1 MLLNKQKRNDMLYDQ
16 NLENAKMR
24 ERAKELLD
32 ECKKAERKYKLHE
45 VRLNKNTVVYC
56 KKKDQIEKYKKKE
69 KETLVFRTEN

>member
-1 MLLNKQKRNDMLYDQ
+1 MLYDQ

-56 KKKDQIEKYKKKE
+56 KNEDQLEKYQRKE
-69 KETLVFRTEN
+69 KETIVCRTEN

>member
-1 MLLNKQKRNDMLYDQ
+1 MLYDQ

-69 KETLVFRTEN
+69 KETIVCRTEN

>member
-1 MLLNKQKRNDMLYDQ
+1 MLYDQ

-56 KKKDQIEKYKKKE
+56 KNKDQLEKYKRKE
-69 KETLVFRTEN
+69 KETIVCRTEN

>member
-1 MLLNKQKRNDMLYDQ
+1 MLYDQ
-16 NLENAKMR
+16 NLEYAQMR
-24 ERAKELLD
+24 EHARKLL
-32 ECKKAERKYKLHE
+32 EEYKKIEKKFKLHE